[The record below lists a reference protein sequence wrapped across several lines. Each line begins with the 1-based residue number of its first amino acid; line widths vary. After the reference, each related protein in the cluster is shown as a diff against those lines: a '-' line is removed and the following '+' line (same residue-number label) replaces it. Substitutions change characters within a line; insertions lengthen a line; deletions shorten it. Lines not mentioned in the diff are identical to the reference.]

1 MNIQIN
7 KDELLETLNS
17 ASKFT
22 SSKLSSTPILQGVYL
37 KGENNEMHMY
47 STNLNQYFHT
57 IVSAKFDGSFSCV
70 IDPKKVSEY
79 VSLFT
84 GETLELEIKEK
95 QMVVKQGKS
104 QGSFPFV
111 AGEDFPIAPRID
123 ENAHVIPS
131 EFFTSNL
138 ALVLFSAS
146 EDETRPTLTGVNF
159 LTKEDLVL
167 VSTDGFRLSVMKMKK
182 DLDLPSVIVP
192 ASFLEEIVRY
202 IGKEKTV
209 SFMYSPSEK
218 MVAFSI
224 GKSMFCTRIIEG
236 DFPPFERVIPAEKNT
251 TVTIDR
257 AELLRNVKLVSIFA
271 RDYSNVII
279 LDFKKEGLFIR
290 PKMEGGEENVAFMEV
305 SSDGEEQKIAFNYR
319 FLLDFLNV
327 VGGEKVVVELV
338 RPNAPAVFRTPN
350 NSQFLHIIMPVRL
363 QEE

>member
-1 MNIQIN
+1 MNIQI
-7 KDELLETLNS
+7 KRDELLETLNT

-22 SSKLSSTPILQGVYL
+22 SNKLSSTPILQGVYL
-37 KGENNEMHMY
+37 KGEGKELHVY

-57 IVSAKFDGSFSCV
+57 IIPAEFEKNFSCV
-70 IDPKKVSEY
+70 IDPKKVLEY
-79 VSLFT
+79 VALFT
-84 GETLELEIKEK
+84 GEQLEIEVKEK
-95 QMVVKQGKS
+95 QIVVRQGKS

-111 AGEDFPIAPRID
+111 AGEDFPTAPKI
-123 ENAHVIPS
+123 EEKAHVIPS
-131 EFFTSNL
+131 DFFTQNL
-138 ALVLFSAS
+138 SLVLFSAS

-159 LTKEDLVL
+159 LTREDLVL

-209 SFMYSPSEK
+209 SFVYSPSEK
-218 MVAFSI
+218 MALFNI
-224 GKSMFCTRIIEG
+224 GQSQFCTRIIEG

-257 AELLRNVKLVSIFA
+257 SELLRNVKLVSVFA

-305 SSDGEEQKIAFNYR
+305 SSEGEDQKIAFNYR
-319 FLLDFLNV
+319 FLLDFLNA
-327 VGGEKVVVELV
+327 VGGEKVIVELV
-338 RPNAPAVFRTPN
+338 RPNAPAVFRVPN
-350 NSQFLHIIMPVRL
+350 NPQFLHIIMPVRL